1 MGGRAILSPSWAGV
15 RDFARLFDLPE
26 SRPAAL
32 FKELMLG
39 SRGRRARMARLTGCG
54 SLCAALFAAAITH
67 ASAETIELPTFDVV
81 ATTPLGGGEI
91 DVAKSPFA
99 VWQTSS
105 QDIQTF
111 NDTTITETLARSAPG
126 VSVGSVSGNEFQPDL
141 FYRGFDATAV
151 TGTPQGL
158 AVYQNGAR
166 INEAFGDVVNWDL
179 IPANAIDKTTI
190 IAANPIFGLNALG
203 GAVTVTMKNGF
214 TWQGFEADLE
224 GGSFYRA
231 QEQIQYG
238 KQVGNYSVYLA
249 ASQINDGGWRVA
261 EASQLTN
268 FYGDVGYKANGFE
281 SHLQL
286 TAGNTQFGAS
296 AYTPLQ
302 ELQSNWGSVYTVPQ
316 TTQNQMAMLA
326 WTGNYA
332 YSNTLSFQG
341 GLYFR
346 AFNQQHVDGNSTD
359 VSPCPPFSCLNGNPV
374 HDTLGG
380 IIPDI
385 SQGGTLDLG
394 EDDDNQTQSRS
405 VGVSGQ
411 VVDTDKIWGR
421 DNTLTV
427 GTSLDYGWTHYIG
440 NSQLGTINF
449 VNNSFPLTASPYII
463 DEPDSFLNPIDVKA
477 NNTYVGAYALDTFNA
492 TDRLTLTGGARF
504 NFAGISLEGT
514 NDALLSGYSDYFH
527 LNPTLGLTYKI
538 TPDIN
543 FYAGYAMTNR
553 TPTPLELGCASPT
566 DPCIIDNFLSSD
578 PKLKQVVG
586 QTFEVGFRGQNA
598 LAPWGPQ
605 WGKLQWSAGL
615 FRTTRNND
623 ILPLQSPANGFG
635 FFSNVGTTLRQ
646 GAEVS
651 VQWTGDRWSA
661 YANYTYINAV
671 YLTTFLEPSP
681 FNPSADA
688 NGLIPISNGTPIAG
702 IPRNTLKVGFDYA
715 VTDRWRVGAD
725 MVAASGQ
732 VIFGNENGALTQ
744 VPGYAVFGVHTSY
757 QIGKQLQIYGLV
769 QNLFDQR
776 YYTAG
781 ALFNTGAL
789 PNAAPYLTNPTSLG
803 PGKPF
808 AIYGGL
814 RLTL

>member
-1 MGGRAILSPSWAGV
+1 MTTKVAGRIATAGV
-15 RDFARLFDLPE
+15 VLTLTTV
-26 SRPAAL
+26 
-32 FKELMLG
+32 G
-39 SRGRRARMARLTGCG
+39 SR
-54 SLCAALFAAAITH
+54 
-67 ASAETIELPTFDVV
+67 AEEIQLPTFDVV

-99 VWQTSS
+99 VWQTNS
-105 QDIQTF
+105 QDAQTF
-111 NDTTITETLARSAPG
+111 NDTTLPDTLARSAPG
-126 VSVGSVSGNEFQPDL
+126 VTVGNVSGNEFEPDL

-158 AVYQNGAR
+158 AVYQNGTR

-179 IPANAIDKTTI
+179 IPQIAIDKTTI

-214 TWQGFEADLE
+214 TWQGFETDAE
-224 GGSFYRA
+224 VGSFVRA

-238 KQVGNYSVYLA
+238 KQFGNWSIYAA

-268 FYGDVGYKANGFE
+268 FYGDLGYKANGFE

-286 TAGNTQFGAS
+286 TAGNTQFGVS
-296 AYTPLQ
+296 AFTPIQQLQ
-302 ELQSNWGSVYTVPQ
+302 TNWGSVYTIPQ
-316 TTQNQMAMLA
+316 TTYNQMVMLQ
-326 WTGNYA
+326 WTGSYA
-332 YSNTLSFQG
+332 YSPTLSFQG
-341 GLYFR
+341 GAYFR
-346 AFNQQHVDGNSTD
+346 QFNQQHVDGNGTE
-359 VSPCPPFSCLNGNPV
+359 VTPCPPFSCLNGSPV

-411 VVDTDKIWGR
+411 VVDTDKIFGR
-421 DNTLTV
+421 DNSLTV
-427 GTSLDYGWTHYIG
+427 GTSLDYGWTHYTG
-440 NSQLGTINF
+440 SSQLGTI
-449 VNNSFPLTASPYII
+449 SFTGNAFPVTVFPFFI
-463 DEPDSFLNPIDVKA
+463 DEPDSFLNPIDVRA
-477 NNTYVGAYALDTFNA
+477 NNTYVGVYALDTFNA
-492 TDRLTLTGGARF
+492 TDRLTLTGGGRF
-504 NFAGISLEGT
+504 NFAAINLEGT

-527 LNPTLGLTYKI
+527 LNPTVGLTYKL

-578 PKLKQVVG
+578 PPLKQAVG
-586 QTFEVGFRGQNA
+586 NTFELGFRGTNA
-598 LAPWGPQ
+598 FSQFGLGPQ

-615 FRTTRNND
+615 FRTTLTND
-623 ILPLQSPANGFG
+623 ILPVVSTFNGFG
-635 FFSNVGTTLRQ
+635 FYTNVGTTLRQ
-646 GAEVS
+646 GAEVG

-661 YANYTYINAV
+661 YANYTYIDAI
-671 YLTTFLEPSP
+671 YLTTFEEPSP
-681 FNPSADA
+681 NNPLADA
-688 NGLIPISNGTPIAG
+688 NGNIPITNGTQIAG
-702 IPRNTLKVGFDYA
+702 IPKNTVKVGVDYA
-715 VTDRWRVGAD
+715 VTPNWKVGAD

-732 VIFGNENGALTQ
+732 VIFGNENNAVPQ

-757 QIGKQLQIYGLV
+757 QYNKQVQLFGYV
-769 QNLFDQR
+769 QNIFDQR

-781 ALFNTGAL
+781 GLVQTGEFMTG
-789 PNAAPYLTNPTSLG
+789 PSITNPQTFG
-803 PGKPF
+803 PAKPV
-808 AIYGGL
+808 AIYGGI
-814 RLTL
+814 RITL

>member
-1 MGGRAILSPSWAGV
+1 MTTKVAGRIATAGV
-15 RDFARLFDLPE
+15 VLTLTTG
-26 SRPAAL
+26 
-32 FKELMLG
+32 G
-39 SRGRRARMARLTGCG
+39 SR
-54 SLCAALFAAAITH
+54 
-67 ASAETIELPTFDVV
+67 AEEIQLPTFDVV

-99 VWQTSS
+99 VWQTNS
-105 QDIQTF
+105 QDAQTF
-111 NDTTITETLARSAPG
+111 NDTTLPDTLARSAPG
-126 VSVGSVSGNEFQPDL
+126 VTVGNVSGNEFEPDL

-158 AVYQNGAR
+158 AVYQNGTR

-179 IPANAIDKTTI
+179 IPQIAIDKTTI

-214 TWQGFEADLE
+214 TWQGFETDAE
-224 GGSFYRA
+224 VGSFVRA

-238 KQVGNYSVYLA
+238 KQFGNWSIYAA

-268 FYGDVGYKANGFE
+268 FYGDLGYKANGFE

-286 TAGNTQFGAS
+286 TAGNTQFGVS
-296 AYTPLQ
+296 AFTPIQQLQ
-302 ELQSNWGSVYTVPQ
+302 TNWGSVYTIPQ
-316 TTQNQMAMLA
+316 TTYNQMVMLQ
-326 WTGNYA
+326 WTGSYA
-332 YSNTLSFQG
+332 YSPTLSFQG
-341 GLYFR
+341 GAYFR
-346 AFNQQHVDGNSTD
+346 QFNQQHVDGNGTE
-359 VSPCPPFSCLNGNPV
+359 VTPCPPFSCLNGSPV

-411 VVDTDKIWGR
+411 VVDTDKIFGR
-421 DNTLTV
+421 DNSLTV
-427 GTSLDYGWTHYIG
+427 GTSLDYGWTHYTG
-440 NSQLGTINF
+440 SSQLGTI
-449 VNNSFPLTASPYII
+449 SFTGNAFPVTVFPFFI
-463 DEPDSFLNPIDVKA
+463 DEPDSFLNPIDVRA
-477 NNTYVGAYALDTFNA
+477 NNTYVGVYALDTFNA
-492 TDRLTLTGGARF
+492 TDRLTLTGGGRF
-504 NFAGISLEGT
+504 NFAAINLEGT

-527 LNPTLGLTYKI
+527 LNPTVGLTYKL

-578 PKLKQVVG
+578 PPLKQVVG
-586 QTFEVGFRGQNA
+586 NTFELGFRGTNA
-598 LAPWGPQ
+598 FSQFGLGPQ

-615 FRTTRNND
+615 FRTTLTND
-623 ILPLQSPANGFG
+623 ILPVVSTFNGFG
-635 FFSNVGTTLRQ
+635 FYTNVGTTLRQ
-646 GAEVS
+646 GAEVG

-661 YANYTYINAV
+661 YANYTYIDAI
-671 YLTTFLEPSP
+671 YLTTFEEPSP
-681 FNPSADA
+681 NNPLADA
-688 NGLIPISNGTPIAG
+688 NGNIPITNGTQIAG
-702 IPRNTLKVGFDYA
+702 IPKNTVKVGVDYA
-715 VTDRWRVGAD
+715 VTPNWKVGAD

-732 VIFGNENGALTQ
+732 VIFGNENNAVPQ

-757 QIGKQLQIYGLV
+757 QYNKQVQLFGYV
-769 QNLFDQR
+769 QNIFDQR

-781 ALFNTGAL
+781 GLVQTGEFMTG
-789 PNAAPYLTNPTSLG
+789 PSITNPQTFG
-803 PGKPF
+803 PAKPV
-808 AIYGGL
+808 AIYGGI
-814 RLTL
+814 RITL

>member
-1 MGGRAILSPSWAGV
+1 MTTKVAGRIATAGV
-15 RDFARLFDLPE
+15 VLTLTTV
-26 SRPAAL
+26 
-32 FKELMLG
+32 G
-39 SRGRRARMARLTGCG
+39 SR
-54 SLCAALFAAAITH
+54 
-67 ASAETIELPTFDVV
+67 AEEIQLPTFDVV

-99 VWQTSS
+99 VWQTNS
-105 QDIQTF
+105 QDAQTF
-111 NDTTITETLARSAPG
+111 NDTTLPDTLARSAPG
-126 VSVGSVSGNEFQPDL
+126 VTVGNVSGNEFEPDL

-158 AVYQNGAR
+158 AVYQNGTR

-179 IPANAIDKTTI
+179 IPQIAIDKTTI

-214 TWQGFEADLE
+214 TWQGFETDAE
-224 GGSFYRA
+224 VGSFVRA

-238 KQVGNYSVYLA
+238 KQFGNWSIYAA

-268 FYGDVGYKANGFE
+268 FYGDLGYKANGFE

-286 TAGNTQFGAS
+286 TAGNTQFGVS
-296 AYTPLQ
+296 AFTPIQQLQ
-302 ELQSNWGSVYTVPQ
+302 TNWGSVYTIPQ
-316 TTQNQMAMLA
+316 TTYNQMVMLQ
-326 WTGNYA
+326 WTGSYA
-332 YSNTLSFQG
+332 YSPTLSFQG
-341 GLYFR
+341 GAYFR
-346 AFNQQHVDGNSTD
+346 QFNQQHVDGNGTE
-359 VSPCPPFSCLNGNPV
+359 VTPCPPFSCLNGSPV

-411 VVDTDKIWGR
+411 VVDTDKIFGR
-421 DNTLTV
+421 DNSLTV
-427 GTSLDYGWTHYIG
+427 GTSLDYGWTHYTG
-440 NSQLGTINF
+440 SSQLGTI
-449 VNNSFPLTASPYII
+449 SFTGNAFPVTVFPFFI
-463 DEPDSFLNPIDVKA
+463 DEPDSFLNPIDVRA
-477 NNTYVGAYALDTFNA
+477 NNTYVGVYALDTFNA
-492 TDRLTLTGGARF
+492 TDRLTLTGGGRF
-504 NFAGISLEGT
+504 NFAAINLEGT

-527 LNPTLGLTYKI
+527 LNPTVGLTYKL

-578 PKLKQVVG
+578 PPLKQVVG
-586 QTFEVGFRGQNA
+586 NTFELGFRGTNA
-598 LAPWGPQ
+598 FSQFGLGPQ

-615 FRTTRNND
+615 FRTTLTND
-623 ILPLQSPANGFG
+623 ILPVVSTFNGFG
-635 FFSNVGTTLRQ
+635 FYTNVGTTLRQ
-646 GAEVS
+646 GAEVG

-661 YANYTYINAV
+661 YANYTYIDAI
-671 YLTTFLEPSP
+671 YLTTFEEPSP
-681 FNPSADA
+681 NNPLADA
-688 NGLIPISNGTPIAG
+688 NGNMPITNGTQIAG
-702 IPRNTLKVGFDYA
+702 IPKNTVKVGVDYA
-715 VTDRWRVGAD
+715 VTPNWKVGAD

-732 VIFGNENGALTQ
+732 VIFGNENNAVPQ

-757 QIGKQLQIYGLV
+757 QYNKQVQLFGYV
-769 QNLFDQR
+769 QNIFDQR

-781 ALFNTGAL
+781 GLVQTGEFMTG
-789 PNAAPYLTNPTSLG
+789 PSITNPQTFG
-803 PGKPF
+803 PAKPV
-808 AIYGGL
+808 AIYGGI
-814 RLTL
+814 RITL